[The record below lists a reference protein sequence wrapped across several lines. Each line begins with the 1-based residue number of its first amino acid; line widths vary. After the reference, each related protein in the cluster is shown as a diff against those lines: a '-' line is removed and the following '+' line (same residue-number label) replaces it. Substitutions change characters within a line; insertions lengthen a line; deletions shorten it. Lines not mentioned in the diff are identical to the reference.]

1 MRIKWKKFAVLFLAV
16 ALFGT
21 NTISMAEEAVQSRR
35 FSILSISGD
44 EAYVVKGSTKE
55 VKATAGMP
63 LGQGSKVRTGF
74 QTSLYVEADDDKTIK
89 LDSNT
94 QAEITKV
101 SSKSLKITLKSGEI
115 FFNVDKPL
123 GEGEELTFDA
133 AQTSM
138 SIRGTSGVLNY
149 SQNGI
154 TFYLIEGEV
163 YWNIGNQIVSLSA
176 GQKAALLPGSQEQLQ
191 ANGMTSMYELS
202 EVTAFEWNELS
213 AMALEA
219 LMEQMEQIDL
229 SAIGLDNQEAQEQAM
244 TQIQQMKQEK
254 QVREEAQMREQ
265 EEAQVAV
272 GNAGGAPVRIDGG
285 EPETR
290 RNENRKRP
298 GRGEANEEEP
308 TQPSSSEQE
317 TTQEQPTQ
325 PNSSEQETTQ
335 EQPTQPSSSEQETTQ
350 EQPIQPS
357 SSEQETTQEKPTQP
371 SSSEQETTQEKPTQ
385 PSSSEQETTQ
395 EQPTQPSSSEQE
407 TTQEK
412 PTQPSSSEQETTQPN
427 NTEES
432 TEPTSTEGSKPS
444 TETITPTPTLF
455 QKPLPTMVNGT
466 PIYGYFE
473 NPSNTLYPDRPIYDY
488 DDKGNPLYLWIG
500 SDWGY
505 PIYGW
510 DSNNSPFFGWDSNG
524 SPIYNIDDL
533 PRVLISSP

>member
-317 TTQEQPTQ
+317 TTQE
-325 PNSSEQETTQ
+325 
-335 EQPTQPSSSEQETTQ
+335 
-350 EQPIQPS
+350 
-357 SSEQETTQEKPTQP
+357 KPTQP
-371 SSSEQETTQEKPTQ
+371 S
-385 PSSSEQETTQ
+385 
-395 EQPTQPSSSEQE
+395 
-407 TTQEK
+407 
-412 PTQPSSSEQETTQPN
+412 

-432 TEPTSTEGSKPS
+432 TEPTSTEGSKPT
-444 TETITPTPTLF
+444 TETITPTPTPF
-455 QKPLPTMVNGT
+455 QKPSPTMVNGT
-466 PIYGYFE
+466 PIYGYFKD
-473 NPSNTLYPDRPIYDY
+473 PSDTVYPERPIYDY

>member
-1 MRIKWKKFAVLFLAV
+1 MRVKWKKFVVLFLAA

-229 SAIGLDNQEAQEQAM
+229 SAIDLDNQEAQEQAM

-350 EQPIQPS
+350 DQ
-357 SSEQETTQEKPTQP
+357 
-371 SSSEQETTQEKPTQ
+371 PTQ

-407 TTQEK
+407 TTQEQ

-444 TETITPTPTLF
+444 TPSTTETSTPTPTPF
-455 QKPLPTMVNGT
+455 RKPSPS
-466 PIYGYFE
+466 PIKVSGKPVYGYFKA
-473 NPSNTLYPDRPIYDY
+473 SDTVYPDRPIYDY
-488 DDKGNPLYLWIG
+488 DDKGKPLYLWIG